1 MMNFAQR
8 TGGFLTR
15 LARGLVFPV
24 VFALFAG
31 CGGIHPSPQTDVT
44 DYLEQIRKDPAR
56 LHTFVQEMPK
66 GADLHTHLSGI
77 PAAESYLKWAAADG
91 MCISTTTW
99 AITPAPCVDT
109 SRAVADILDHRN
121 LYNQAID
128 GMSMRDF
135 PLLPPR
141 FGHDHFF
148 TAFSLFGDVSD
159 SHKGQMLAEA
169 ASRAAADHTEYL
181 ELMITLQSEPLA
193 EVAAEKAWT
202 GDIETDYQA
211 ILQGVRGRV
220 TPGMAEVDALF
231 AEERNL
237 LSCDGAVPDP
247 ACQVTIRFIQQANRV
262 SSPEKVF
269 ASLVFGAEM
278 GLRDARVVGI
288 DLVAPEDA
296 EPALTH
302 YDLHMRM
309 LAFLKKKYPS
319 LNIALHAGELT
330 ANLVAP
336 HYLTSHIRDAVNIA
350 GARRIGHGVDIKSEK
365 GWHELLADMARKKIG
380 VTILLTSNAQILGV
394 TGEDHP
400 FRAYM
405 DAGVP
410 VMLAT
415 DDQGISRGSHTAEF
429 ERAITTYGLHW
440 EQVKKLIRTS
450 MDQAFIGGKGLWQT
464 PGDFSHSV
472 DVCVMDNPEE
482 NMVSSDCTA
491 YLQTNDKAMEQ
502 WRVEKHLAAF
512 EHRDW

>member
-1 MMNFAQR
+1 
-8 TGGFLTR
+8 
-15 LARGLVFPV
+15 
-24 VFALFAG
+24 
-31 CGGIHPSPQTDVT
+31 
-44 DYLEQIRKDPAR
+44 
-56 LHTFVQEMPK
+56 
-66 GADLHTHLSGI
+66 
-77 PAAESYLKWAAADG
+77 
-91 MCISTTTW
+91 MCISATTW

-109 SRAVADILDHRN
+109 SRSVTDILDDKI
-121 LYNQAID
+121 LYNQAIN

-148 TAFSLFGDVSD
+148 EAFSLFGGVSD

-202 GDIETDYQA
+202 GDMETDYQA
-211 ILQGVRGRV
+211 ILKGIRERVTQGV
-220 TPGMAEVDALF
+220 AEVDTLF

-262 SSPEKVF
+262 SSHQKVF

-278 GLRDARVVGI
+278 AMSDARVVGV

-296 EPALTH
+296 DSALKN

-330 ANLVAP
+330 ANLVDP
-336 HYLTSHIRDAVNIA
+336 FYLTSHIRDAVNIA
-350 GARRIGHGVDIKSEK
+350 GARRIGHGVDIRSETD
-365 GWHELLADMARKKIG
+365 WHGLLADMARKKIG

-394 TGEDHP
+394 TGDAHP
-400 FRAYM
+400 FRAYL

-429 ERAITTYGLHW
+429 ERAITTYRLHW
-440 EQVKKLIRTS
+440 GQVKKLIRTS
-450 MDQAFIGGKGLWQT
+450 MDQAFISGKGLWKT
-464 PGDFSHSV
+464 PGDYSRRV
-472 DVCVMDNPEE
+472 DACVTDDPSGGT
-482 NMVSSDCTA
+482 VSSDCTA
-491 YLQTNDKAMEQ
+491 YLQTNDKALEQ
-502 WRVEKHLAAF
+502 WRLEKHLAVY
-512 EHRDW
+512 ENRDW